1 MTRRVVAMAF
11 AWVAMVM
18 FGGMV
23 VETWLIY
30 PNVFADVPASL
41 DRGLAFFTEV
51 GPSAVFPR
59 LGVATGVTGVATLVV
74 CWRDR
79 AVRPFAAGAVGCLL
93 LGELVFSML
102 YFWPRNDIMFDQRD
116 QHPVDVLVRT
126 AAEFETG
133 HWFRLALSGVTAGL
147 AFTALWRTRD
157 RAAVAV

>member
-1 MTRRVVAMAF
+1 MAF

-18 FGGMV
+18 FGGV
-23 VETWLIY
+23 LVETWLIY

-59 LGVATGVTGVATLVV
+59 LGVATGVCGVATLVV
-74 CWRDR
+74 WWRDR
-79 AVRPFAAGAVGCLL
+79 EVRRFAAAAVGCLL

-102 YFWPRNDIMFDQRD
+102 YFWPRNDIMFDQRAR
-116 QHPVDVLVRT
+116 QPVEVLVRT

-133 HWFRLALSGVTAGL
+133 HWFRLALCGVTAGL

-157 RAAVAV
+157 RAAVAA

>member
-1 MTRRVVAMAF
+1 MGRRVVAMAF

-30 PNVFADVPASL
+30 PNVLADVPASL

-59 LGVATGVTGVATLVV
+59 LGVATGVCGVATLVLW
-74 CWRDR
+74 WRDHG
-79 AVRPFAAGAVGCLL
+79 VRWFAAGAVGCLL
-93 LGELVFSML
+93 LGELVFSVL
-102 YFWPRNDIMFDQRD
+102 YFWPRNDIMFDQRA
-116 QHPVDVLVRT
+116 QHPADVLVRT
-126 AAEFETG
+126 AAEFEAG
-133 HWFRLALSGVTAGL
+133 HWVRLALCGVTAGL

-157 RAAVAV
+157 RAAVAA